1 MPYKRSST
9 RVDSLTPPR
18 ETLHSAAVDRGG
30 HLDPEI
36 RRCTVQIPK
45 DQILQ
50 LLRSRG
56 EDGKADEAQAQLPD
70 QVDPEQHAD
79 LLQRLGIDPKELL
92 SSLGGVGGIAGKLG
106 L

>member
-1 MPYKRSST
+1 M
-9 RVDSLTPPR
+9 
-18 ETLHSAAVDRGG
+18 E
-30 HLDPEI
+30 
-36 RRCTVQIPK
+36 IPK

-56 EDGKADEAQAQLPD
+56 EDQKADQAQGELPD

-79 LLQRLGIDPKELL
+79 LLQRLGIDPQELL
-92 SSLGGVGGIAGKLG
+92 GMLGGAGGIAGKLG